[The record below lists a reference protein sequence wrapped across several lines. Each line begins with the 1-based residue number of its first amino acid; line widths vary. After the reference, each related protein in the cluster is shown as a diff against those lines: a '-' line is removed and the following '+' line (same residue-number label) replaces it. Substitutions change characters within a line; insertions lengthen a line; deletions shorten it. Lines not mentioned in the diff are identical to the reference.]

1 VFYYIDFGFYWDTLG
16 SMRRRQTSIRI
27 DGPDYKK
34 LEKQA
39 KAEGLN
45 VADLI
50 RRAIREFVT
59 KKQ

>member
-1 VFYYIDFGFYWDTLG
+1 
-16 SMRRRQTSIRI
+16 MRRRQTSVRI

-39 KAEGLN
+39 KTEGLN

-50 RRAIREFVT
+50 RRAIREFV
-59 KKQ
+59 KKKK

>member
-1 VFYYIDFGFYWDTLG
+1 
-16 SMRRRQTSIRI
+16 MRRRQTSIRI

-34 LEKQA
+34 LEIRA

-50 RRAIREFVT
+50 RRAIREYL
-59 KKQ
+59 KKK